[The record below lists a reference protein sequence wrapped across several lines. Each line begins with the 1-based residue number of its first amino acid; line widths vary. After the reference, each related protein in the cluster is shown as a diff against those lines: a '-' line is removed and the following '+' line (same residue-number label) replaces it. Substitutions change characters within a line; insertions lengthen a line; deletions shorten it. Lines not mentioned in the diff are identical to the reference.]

1 MIGWIEIFVI
11 AMTAQLAV
19 LPGEKGQLII
29 AGLSTRF
36 NPWIVVA
43 AAATAFGGWTIL
55 EIILG
60 NALKGAL
67 PELYLELFTGFLFFL
82 FAVLLYRS
90 IPPSGSGPA
99 KDPEAVEGLDVSVFG
114 YDVPNYLG
122 GFLPIFLMM
131 AAGEF
136 GDKTQLVTI
145 GLAAQY
151 GASSAIWF
159 GEMAAI
165 IPVSMLNAFFFHR
178 FAHRVDL
185 RVAHQVGAGM
195 FAFFGADT
203 FLSVFFDISVW
214 ESFTSWVAQII
225 LVLA

>member
-1 MIGWIEIFVI
+1 MIGWFEIFVI
-11 AMTAQLAV
+11 ALTAQLAV

-43 AAATAFGGWTIL
+43 AAATAFGGWTVL
-55 EIILG
+55 EILLG

-67 PELYLELFTGFLFFL
+67 PELYLDLFTGGLFFL

-90 IPPSGSGPA
+90 IPDSPGSPA
-99 KDPEAVEGLDVSVFG
+99 KEPDSLEGLDVTVFG
-114 YDVPNYLG
+114 YDVPKYLG

-178 FAHRVDL
+178 FAHHVDL
-185 RVAHQVGAGM
+185 RVAHQVGAAL
-195 FAFFGADT
+195 FAFFGVDT
-203 FLSVFFDISVW
+203 LLAVFFDFSIW
-214 ESFTSWVAQII
+214 ETFTNWVAQI
-225 LVLA
+225 VLTLI